1 MDNLQIGYNAIQK
14 VRTSI
19 ISYCKFLSAND
30 TGLTGGHQ
38 SGIYISKNSYR
49 ILFDTS
55 GECGENKDKLV
66 KIIWQDDFVTGSRF
80 IYYGKGTRNEYRITR
95 FNRGFP
101 FLKPEHTGDLF
112 ILCKNTNEDYSAY
125 ILSTEEEIN
134 LFLDSFGLN
143 PTDTDKLIE
152 KERISLE
159 VAEQNSMNE
168 FIENLKVDFP
178 STNDMSIEARRIYNT
193 IYNDRDLIIK
203 NPDRIIIKWTDMEYR
218 LFRYLEYRRY
228 DQIITTGFDSVDKFI
243 EIANSVLNRRKS
255 RAGKSLENHLANIF
269 DNNNIAYSAQPK
281 TEGNKKPDFIFPSI
295 EDYHNVF
302 FLKEGLTFLGAKTT
316 CKDRWRQILNEADR
330 IPIKHLFTLQQGISP
345 QQLDEM
351 KSENVILVVPKSYL
365 STYPPENRKD
375 IWTLKKFITYVK
387 EIEK

>member
-1 MDNLQIGYNAIQK
+1 
-14 VRTSI
+14 
-19 ISYCKFLSAND
+19 
-30 TGLTGGHQ
+30 
-38 SGIYISKNSYR
+38 
-49 ILFDTS
+49 
-55 GECGENKDKLV
+55 
-66 KIIWQDDFVTGSRF
+66 
-80 IYYGKGTRNEYRITR
+80 
-95 FNRGFP
+95 
-101 FLKPEHTGDLF
+101 
-112 ILCKNTNEDYSAY
+112 
-125 ILSTEEEIN
+125 
-134 LFLDSFGLN
+134 
-143 PTDTDKLIE
+143 
-152 KERISLE
+152 
-159 VAEQNSMNE
+159 MNE

-269 DNNNIAYSAQPK
+269 DNNNFAYSAQPK